1 MTPQIP
7 LPCDKYRSLSVLL
20 LCRGEQSSVTSSS
33 GVTVLLSVWGG
44 AVTVGAPHPPPA
56 TRHPPVLPTCR
67 VISIAHQ
74 APFPQ
79 SNLLPVSAITG
90 NEAPVSTFTPSLAAT
105 VCDSSHMPVC

>member
-44 AVTVGAPHPPPA
+44 AVTVGAPPPPA